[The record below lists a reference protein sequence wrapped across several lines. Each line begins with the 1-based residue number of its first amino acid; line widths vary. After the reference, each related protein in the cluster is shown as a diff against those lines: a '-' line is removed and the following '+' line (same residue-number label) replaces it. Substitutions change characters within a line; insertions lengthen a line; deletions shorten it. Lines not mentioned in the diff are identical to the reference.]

1 MIKDPYLSPQPQ
13 GSQITPF
20 LQFIILIAL
29 TIGMLI
35 VCGLIAA
42 GIIGVIFGSQTAT
55 DTFTFNTRNPN
66 VGAALW
72 TLQIISTTLPLYLA
86 PVIFARFI
94 VREPVDYLKITPKFP
109 PVLLL
114 LILSIMIC
122 SSPVM
127 EVLVNVNQKLVLPAP
142 LKSLED
148 ALRAMEAQAQKATEA
163 MLQMKTISDMLF
175 AVLVVG
181 LLTAIAEE
189 FLFRGC
195 LQTIMI
201 RWTGNPHAAIW
212 ITAILFSAFH
222 MEFFTFLPRVALGV
236 FFGYFVMWSGSIW
249 TSVWAHFLNNATQVV
264 ILYLYSQKRIT
275 LDPNDQHVFNYQSY
289 ALSLIIILILLFMY
303 RNTAKG
309 KSPLLS

>member
-1 MIKDPYLSPQPQ
+1 
-13 GSQITPF
+13 
-20 LQFIILIAL
+20 
-29 TIGMLI
+29 
-35 VCGLIAA
+35 
-42 GIIGVIFGSQTAT
+42 
-55 DTFTFNTRNPN
+55 
-66 VGAALW
+66 
-72 TLQIISTTLPLYLA
+72 
-86 PVIFARFI
+86 
-94 VREPVDYLKITPKFP
+94 LK
-109 PVLLL
+109 
-114 LILSIMIC
+114 
-122 SSPVM
+122 
-127 EVLVNVNQKLVLPAP
+127 A
-142 LKSLED
+142 LED
-148 ALRAMEAQAQKATEA
+148 VLRAMEAQAQKATDT
-163 MLQMKTISDMLF
+163 MLQMKTVWDMLF

-195 LQTIMI
+195 LQTTMI

-264 ILYLYSQKRIT
+264 ILYLYQQKRIT

-289 ALSLIIILILLFMY
+289 ALSVIIILILLFMY

>member
-1 MIKDPYLSPQPQ
+1 MIKEPYQDPQPQ
-13 GSQITPF
+13 GSQITPI
-20 LQFIILIAL
+20 LQFVILSAG
-29 TIGMLI
+29 TIGLVFI
-35 VCGLIAA
+35 FSLIAA
-42 GIIGVIFGSQTAT
+42 GIITVIFGAGTLA
-55 DTFTFNTRNPN
+55 DTFAFNTRNPHI
-66 VGAALW
+66 GPALW
-72 TLQIISTTLPLYLA
+72 TLQIISTTLPLFLT
-86 PVIFARFI
+86 PLLFARFI
-94 VREPVDYLKITPKFP
+94 VKEPGEYLKATSKFP

-127 EVLVNVNQKLVLPAP
+127 EVLVNINEKLVLPDSMKA
-142 LKSLED
+142 LE
-148 ALRAMEAQAQKATEA
+148 AILRSMEDQAQKATDA
-163 MLQMKTISDMLF
+163 MLQMKTVWDMIWG
-175 AVLVVG
+175 VLVVG
-181 LLTAIAEE
+181 LFTAIAEE
-189 FLFRGC
+189 FLFRGA

-201 RWTGNPHAAIW
+201 RLTKNPHAGIW

-249 TSVWAHFLNNATQVV
+249 PSVWAHFLNNGTQVV
-264 ILYLYSQKRIT
+264 IMYLYQQKKIT
-275 LDPNDQHVFNYQSY
+275 LDPDDQHVFNYQSY

>member
-1 MIKDPYLSPQPQ
+1 
-13 GSQITPF
+13 
-20 LQFIILIAL
+20 
-29 TIGMLI
+29 MLI
-35 VCGLIAA
+35 VCSLIAA
-42 GIIGVIFGSQTAT
+42 GIIGVVFGTKTLGDALA
-55 DTFTFNTRNPN
+55 FNTQNPHA
-66 VGAALW
+66 GAALW
-72 TLQIISTTLPLYLA
+72 TLQIISTTLPLFVA
-86 PVIFARFI
+86 PLVFARFI
-94 VREPVDYLKITPKFP
+94 VKEPADYLKATFKFP
-109 PVLLL
+109 PVLLI

-127 EVLVNVNQKLVLPAP
+127 EVLVNVNQKLALPAS
-142 LKSLED
+142 LKGLED
-148 ALRAMEAQAQKATEA
+148 ILRAMEAQAQKATET
-163 MLQMKTISDMLF
+163 MLQMNTVWDMLF
-175 AVLVVG
+175 AVLVIG

-201 RWTGNPHAAIW
+201 RLTKNPHAAIW

-264 ILYLYSQKRIT
+264 ILYLYQQKRIK

>member
-1 MIKDPYLSPQPQ
+1 
-13 GSQITPF
+13 
-20 LQFIILIAL
+20 
-29 TIGMLI
+29 
-35 VCGLIAA
+35 
-42 GIIGVIFGSQTAT
+42 
-55 DTFTFNTRNPN
+55 
-66 VGAALW
+66 
-72 TLQIISTTLPLYLA
+72 
-86 PVIFARFI
+86 
-94 VREPVDYLKITPKFP
+94 
-109 PVLLL
+109 
-114 LILSIMIC
+114 
-122 SSPVM
+122 
-127 EVLVNVNQKLVLPAP
+127 LPAP